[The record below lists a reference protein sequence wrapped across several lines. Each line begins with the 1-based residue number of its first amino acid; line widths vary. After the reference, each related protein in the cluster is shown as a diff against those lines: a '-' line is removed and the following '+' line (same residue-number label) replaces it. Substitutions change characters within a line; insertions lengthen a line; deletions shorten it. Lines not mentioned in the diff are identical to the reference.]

1 MKVVQRNILLAAGGL
16 AAYYAIR
23 NSVSPDEIPI
33 AEGNDLVMD
42 NQAGNSALGMDAAQF
57 ERLIDDVVTINGIVV
72 ILLPGSRFNP
82 TDSYYPS
89 PNATREQLNLIVSQ
103 VNNSLRNKSQFN
115 VTQEVTLKDISRVA
129 HIALVNLSIQERN
142 SGGVPGDHRPTLPNP
157 LAAISLDGI
166 F

>member
-1 MKVVQRNILLAAGGL
+1 MNQTQRHLLIFAGGVVAHL
-16 AAYYAIR
+16 AIR
-23 NSVSPDEIPI
+23 NMMAPDELPI
-33 AEGNDLVMD
+33 AEGNDLVME

-72 ILLPGSRFNP
+72 ILLPGHKFNP
-82 TDSYYPS
+82 TDTYYPS

-103 VNNSLRNKSQFN
+103 VNNALRNKSQFS

-129 HIALVNLSIQERN
+129 HIGLVGLNLRDKAGQGS
-142 SGGVPGDHRPTLPNP
+142 SGSLTPARPSL
-157 LAAISLDGI
+157 SLDGI